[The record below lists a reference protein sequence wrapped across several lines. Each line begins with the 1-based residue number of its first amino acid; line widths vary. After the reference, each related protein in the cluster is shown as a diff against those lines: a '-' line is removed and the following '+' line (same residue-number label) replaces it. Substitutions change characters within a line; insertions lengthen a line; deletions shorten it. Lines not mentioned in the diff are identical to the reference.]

1 MMKRYLIP
9 GIFCF
14 FAVTAFGQT
23 RKIDSLK
30 RLIYSVAGNQHKLQ
44 TIITLADEFET
55 LPKDTLWD
63 YAIKAKA
70 LALELN
76 DARDYSLAV
85 IAQAQAYLRW
95 DNPDS
100 AKALIEPELLKY
112 KLEDNTNRDV
122 FFKLEQVRIDCIGDD
137 YNYKD
142 ATAQVYNIM
151 RQAEKYRDSLVIA
164 ESMNTLAAWA
174 YDMDFVTESRNLD
187 YKALTYTTQNNP
199 KYYAILSGIYVN
211 LAENYNWVKMTDSG
225 AYFANKAIV
234 LNEKTQNLY
243 FLSKAMQKLAGNYIM
258 EKAYGKATKTIFKSL
273 EITHKIEGNEPQQD
287 KLMILASVY
296 ENSGQIDSAIKVL
309 NDGLLADSTYIYHS
323 PHSKKGA
330 DSKDLQLIFYYDE
343 LAKCYHLK
351 GDSKNYEQTLEKI
364 IAGKDAFYKANSA
377 AALAEL
383 ETKYQ
388 VQRKEA
394 TIAEQKL
401 SLTRENYLFYG
412 SLLFSLLG
420 LIIVWLVFKEIRR
433 KQKLKMQ
440 QLQEQEK
447 ALALKA
453 VADAEESERKRI
465 AADLHD
471 NLGAQLSSIRRNVNF
486 IMDQPEGFSAE
497 DERKYLGYVND
508 TAQNAMIDLRETIWV
523 LNKDEVE
530 IQEFGDKLKSYLRQQ
545 LLGREMISWDFH
557 EELGETWKLSSGEVM
572 HLFRIVQELVSNIIK
587 HSGASQI
594 NIELN
599 SVRPNTYQLEITD
612 NGKGFNVNNKYEG
625 HYGLENIQQRATD
638 INAQLTIESNY
649 ETGTRVLLNKVQNSP
664 YVLFTGAVTSDTF
677 IL

>member
-1 MMKRYLIP
+1 MRRFLIT

-14 FAVTAFGQT
+14 FTVAMFGQT
-23 RKIDSLK
+23 PKIDSLK
-30 RLIYSVAGNQHKLQ
+30 RLIYSAADNQHKLKS
-44 TIITLADEFET
+44 IITLVDEFET
-55 LPKDTLWD
+55 LPKDTLWK
-63 YAIKAKA
+63 YAIRAKI
-70 LALELN
+70 LAIKLN
-76 DARDYSLAV
+76 DTRSYSLAL
-85 IAQAQAYLRW
+85 IAQAHAYLRW
-95 DNPDS
+95 YNPDS

-112 KLEDNTNRDV
+112 KLEDNASRDI

-151 RQAEKYRDSLVIA
+151 RQAENYRDSLVIA

-174 YDMDFVTESRNLD
+174 YNMDFVSESRNLD
-187 YKALTYTTQNNP
+187 YKALTFTTQNNP
-199 KYYAILSGIYVN
+199 KYYAIRSGIYVN

-225 AYFANKAIV
+225 AYFSQKAIV
-234 LNEKTQNLY
+234 LSEKTQNLY
-243 FLSKAMQKLAGNYIM
+243 FLSTAMQKQANNYIM
-258 EKAYGKATKTIFKSL
+258 QKAYGKATQIIFKSL
-273 EITHKIEGNEPQQD
+273 EIARKIEGDEPQQD
-287 KLMILASVY
+287 KLMVLASVY

-309 NDGLLADSTYIYHS
+309 NDGLVADSTYIYQS

-377 AALAEL
+377 SALAEL

-388 VQRKEA
+388 VQKKEA

-420 LIIVWLVFKEIRR
+420 VIIVWLVFKEIRR
-433 KQKLKMQ
+433 KQKQKMQ
-440 QLQEQEK
+440 QLQDQEK
-447 ALALKA
+447 ILALKA

-486 IMDQPEGFSAE
+486 IMEQPEGFSAE
-497 DERKYLGYVND
+497 DEKKYLGYVND

-545 LLGREMISWDFH
+545 LLGREMIGWDFH
-557 EELGETWKLSSGEVM
+557 EELVETWKLSSGEVM
-572 HLFRIVQELVSNIIK
+572 HLFRIVQELISNIIK

-594 NIELN
+594 NIKFY
-599 SVRPNTYQLEITD
+599 SGGPHSYQLEITD

-625 HYGLENIQQRATD
+625 HYGLENIQQRAMD
-638 INAQLTIESNY
+638 INARLTIESTS
-649 ETGTRVLLNKVQNSP
+649 ETGTRVQLNKVKNTP
-664 YVLFTGAVTSDTF
+664 YGLFTKALASVTF
-677 IL
+677 IP